1 MMKNRMQRFTRH
13 PGPVLALAAALLI
26 GGLRPLHAQN
36 ARGADRGP
44 FPTGLWYA
52 PSDAGIPQQFSF
64 TAMHA
69 DGTFTYNS
77 VAETGGS
84 QLLPGEYTS
93 LNGLWTREGDRLVLR
108 GFSIQETETPAG
120 SLFAVVRGVWSFEV
134 DGRNELF
141 GMADYDF
148 LPCASEVNCPNPDEN
163 PLVIGEGVTG
173 GLPVVLRRMSRRDF

>member
-1 MMKNRMQRFTRH
+1 MMKNRVQRLTRN
-13 PGPVLALAAALLI
+13 PGLVLAAAAALLV
-26 GGLRPLHAQN
+26 GGLTPLHAQD

-44 FPTGLWYA
+44 FPTGLWYS
-52 PSDAGIPQQFSF
+52 PSDAGVPQGFSF
-64 TAMHA
+64 TAIHA
-69 DGTFTYNS
+69 DGTFNFNS
-77 VAETGGS
+77 VFETGGS
-84 QLLPGEYTS
+84 QVFPGEYTS

-120 SLFAVVRGVWSFEV
+120 SLFAISRVVWSFEV

-141 GMADYDF
+141 GMADADF

-173 GLPVVLRRMSRRDF
+173 GLPVVFRRMSRQDF